1 MNYQNNI
8 NRLCDKIKLHPD
20 CMYLRYEKLYGNK
33 QYRFYLHVVKLEVQK
48 WKVNYY
54 LSTVNI

>member
-48 WKVNYY
+48 
-54 LSTVNI
+54 